1 MARLALGA
9 LVLAATI
16 TRAAP
21 PAYVGSAACA
31 PCHTGEHAKWAG
43 SQHARAMQEAT
54 ERTVLGRFDGATFSH
69 AGVTSTFSRRD
80 GKFMVRTDGPGGAL
94 ADFEVKYTFGVFP
107 LQQYLVP
114 FPGGR
119 LQALGVAWDA
129 RPASAGGQ
137 RWFHL
142 YPDDTPRPGDPL
154 HWTGIDQ
161 TWNYQC
167 ADCHSTNVRKRWD
180 AAARRYDTTW
190 SEIDV
195 GCETCHGPGAEH
207 LAWAKK
213 EGDWERWNASKGL
226 TVALDERRGVTWGL
240 AAGVPTATRS
250 TPRTAQREIDA
261 CAPCHARREQFSDDR
276 QAGTPF
282 LDAFRPARLEPRLY
296 HADGQQRDEVYTW
309 GSFLQSKMYAAGVTC
324 ADCHDPHSG
333 KPHATG
339 NAVCAGCHAP
349 ATFDTPAH
357 HHHPGGSAETA
368 CVACHMPATTYMRI
382 DPRHDH
388 SLRIPRPDRS
398 VALGT
403 PNACNQCHTKKTARW
418 AADAV
423 ARWYPRPKAGFQPYA
438 EALDA
443 AEHGAPGAQQMLAAV
458 VRDATQPAIARATA
472 VAALGPLL
480 DPATLPVVATALRDP
495 DPTVRAAAVSALAET
510 DPETRLAHL
519 GPLLGDRVRLV
530 RMDAGRAL
538 AELPEARLAPGD
550 APRRD
555 AALAEWIAA
564 QRFNGD
570 RPEGL
575 VNLGTL
581 YAAQG
586 RSEDAVTTLDAALAL
601 DPTYAPAAVNL
612 ADVHRALGREAPAET
627 VLRAALTRTPDA
639 AAVHHA
645 LGLSLVRQHRTDE
658 ALRALGRA
666 AALAPDDP
674 RFAYVYAVAQH
685 DTGDR
690 TGAIEALEAALA
702 RHPYEPA
709 LLSVLVTYEEE
720 AGAASKALAHARV
733 LLDVRPNDPNVRALV
748 DRLAAPPPR

>member
-1 MARLALGA
+1 LQRFALGA
-9 LVLAATI
+9 ALFAAAI
-16 TRAAP
+16 ARAAP

-31 PCHTGEHAKWAG
+31 PCHAAEHAKWAR
-43 SQHARAMQEAT
+43 SQHAQAMQEAT
-54 ERTVLGRFDGATFSH
+54 ERTVLGRFDGAAFTH
-69 AGVTSTFSRRD
+69 AGVTTTFFRRD
-80 GKFMVRTDGPGGAL
+80 GKFMVRTDGPDGAL

-114 FPGGR
+114 LPGGR

-142 YPDDTPRPGDPL
+142 YPEHTPRPGDPL

-167 ADCHSTNVRKRWD
+167 ADCHSTNVRKRWE
-180 AAARRYDTTW
+180 AATRRYDTTW

-195 GCETCHGPGAEH
+195 GCEACHGPGADH
-207 LAWAKK
+207 VAWAKK
-213 EGDWERWNASKGL
+213 EGDFQRWNESKGL
-226 TVALDERRGVTWGL
+226 TVAIDERRGVSWET
-240 AAGVPTATRS
+240 AAGATTAARS
-250 TPRTAQREIDA
+250 APRTTHREIDA

-276 QAGTPF
+276 NAGTPW
-282 LDAFRPARLEPRLY
+282 LDAYRPARLERGLY
-296 HADGQQRDEVYTW
+296 YADGQQRDEVYTW
-309 GSFLQSKMYAAGVTC
+309 GSFVQSKMHSTGVTC
-324 ADCHDPHSG
+324 ADCHDPHDG
-333 KPHATG
+333 RPRAQG
-339 NAVCAGCHAP
+339 NAVCTGCHMSAK
-349 ATFDTPAH
+349 FDTRAH
-357 HHHPGGSAETA
+357 HHHPRDSAGAA

-403 PNACNQCHTKKTARW
+403 PNACTQCHTKETARW

-423 ARWYPRPKAGFQPYA
+423 ARWYPKPKPGFQSYA
-438 EALDA
+438 EALHA
-443 AEHGAPGAQQMLAAV
+443 AEREAPGAPQMLAAV
-458 VRDATQPAIARATA
+458 ARDPTQPAIARATA
-472 VAALGPLL
+472 LAALGPRL
-480 DPATLPVVATALRDP
+480 DPATLPIVTAALRDP
-495 DPTVRAAAVSALAET
+495 DPIVRTAAVGALAET
-510 DPETRLAHL
+510 DPATRLAQL
-519 GPLLGDRVRLV
+519 GPLLADPTRLV

-538 AELPEARLAPGD
+538 AELPAARLAPGD

-555 AALAEWIAA
+555 AALAEWVAA

-581 YAAQG
+581 SAVQG
-586 RSEDAVTTLDAALAL
+586 RSEEAAATLESALAL

-612 ADVHRALGREAPAET
+612 ADLWRARGREADAEA
-627 VLRAALTRTPDA
+627 VLRAALERTPDA
-639 AAVHHA
+639 AALHHA

-666 AALAPDDP
+666 AELAPEEA
-674 RFAYVYAVAQH
+674 RFAFVYGVGRH
-685 DTGDR
+685 DSGDR
-690 TGAIEALEAALA
+690 AGAIETLEAALA
-702 RHPYEPA
+702 RHPYDPSLLGA
-709 LLSVLVTYEEE
+709 LVSYQQE
-720 AGAASKALAHARV
+720 AGAPAKALAHARV
-733 LLDVRPNDPNVRALV
+733 LLEVRPNDPQLRALV
-748 DRLAAPPPR
+748 DRLAAPAPR